1 MMRRRGFSLIE
12 LLIAMAI
19 IGIIGAGMV
28 RLLTSQ
34 MRFFQRSSNA
44 ADARSVSRN
53 AINIMRNEFRM
64 IEPGG
69 ITAATPTSI
78 TVRLPYRMGIFCSNS
93 TGTFMPLDSLIG
105 ATAVIQGYASR
116 AMTGTGAWTYVAT
129 TTAPA
134 TGLDADCTGAPTI
147 ALIPG
152 GSTLSLSPA
161 LASTSGTP
169 LMLYQTVTYSLAAST
184 IAPGRTAL
192 WRTVTGGATE
202 ELAVPFDATSVF
214 RYYVGAAT
222 SQAAAPA
229 TLSTISGIEMVLL
242 GESERNSPG
251 TNAPETQTARVSIF
265 LRNAVQ

>member
-12 LLIAMAI
+12 LLIAMVMV
-19 IGIIGAGMV
+19 GIVGAGLV
-28 RLLTSQ
+28 RMLQSQ
-34 MRFFQRSSNA
+34 MRFFQRSAGA

-64 IEPGG
+64 VEPGG
-69 ITAATPTSI
+69 VTAASPTSI
-78 TVRLPYRMGIFCSNS
+78 TVWLPYRMGIFCSNS
-93 TGTFMPLDSLIG
+93 SGTFMPVDSLIG
-105 ATAVIQGYASR
+105 ATAIIQGYASR
-116 AMTGTGAWTYVAT
+116 SIVGSGAWTYVAT

-134 TGLDADCTGAPTI
+134 TGTSTDCTGAPAI
-147 ALIPG
+147 ALIPDG
-152 GSTLSLSPA
+152 EVLSLTPA

-169 LMLYQTVTYSLAAST
+169 LMLYQTVTYSLAASAL
-184 IAPGRTAL
+184 APGRTAL
-192 WRTVTGGATE
+192 WRTVTGGASE
-202 ELAVPFDATSVF
+202 ELAVPFDAASAF
-214 RYYVGAAT
+214 RYYVGTAT

-251 TNAPETQTARVSIF
+251 TNAPETQTTRVSIF

>member
-1 MMRRRGFSLIE
+1 MRRRRGFSLIE
-12 LLIAMAI
+12 LLIAMVMV
-19 IGIIGAGMV
+19 GIVGAGLV
-28 RLLTSQ
+28 RMLTSQ
-34 MRFFQRSSNA
+34 MRFFQRTAGA

-69 ITAATPTSI
+69 ITAASTTSL

-93 TGTFMPLDSLIG
+93 TGTFMPIDSLIG

-116 AMTGTGAWTYVAT
+116 ASSGAWTYVAT

-134 TGLDADCTGAPTI
+134 TGTDADCTGAPAI

-152 GSTLSLSPA
+152 GATLSLSPA

-169 LMLYQTVTYSLAAST
+169 LLLYQIVTYSLGNSVL
-184 IAPGRTAL
+184 APGRTAL

-202 ELAVPFDATSVF
+202 ELAVPFDAASVF
-214 RYYVGAAT
+214 RFYVGTAT
-222 SQAAAPA
+222 SQAAAPG

-251 TNAPETQTARVSIF
+251 TNEPETQTARVSIF